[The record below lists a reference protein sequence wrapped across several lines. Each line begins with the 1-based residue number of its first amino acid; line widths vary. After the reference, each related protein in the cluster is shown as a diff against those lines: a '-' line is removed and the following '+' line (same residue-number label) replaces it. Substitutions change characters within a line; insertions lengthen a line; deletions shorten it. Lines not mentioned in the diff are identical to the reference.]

1 MTKVPD
7 PLVEACATARL
18 IEARALT
25 ISGFARNISKTPDP
39 MAVKPEEWLSLSHSF
54 NKLLDELKD
63 EIETFMNKAQYGI

>member
-25 ISGFARNISKTPDP
+25 ISGFARNISETSDP
-39 MAVKPEEWLSLSHSF
+39 MAVKPEEWINISHSF

-63 EIETFMNKAQYGI
+63 EIETFTSKAQHGT